1 MHFLFLTTFGGGGEC
16 WHMDIYGRRF
26 LRLELS
32 SAALRC
38 ACSDYVRSPL
48 LASKIICETHYFFEK
63 LMRDT
68 LIMLINESAIFLNV
82 LL

>member
-1 MHFLFLTTFGGGGEC
+1 MHFLFLTIFRGGGEC
-16 WHMDIYGRRF
+16 WHMDIYGR
-26 LRLELS
+26 RLELS